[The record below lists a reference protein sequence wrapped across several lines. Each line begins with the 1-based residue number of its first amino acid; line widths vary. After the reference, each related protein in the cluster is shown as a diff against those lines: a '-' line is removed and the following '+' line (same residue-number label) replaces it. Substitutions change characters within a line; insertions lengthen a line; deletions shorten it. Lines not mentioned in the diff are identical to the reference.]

1 MHFLC
6 KDNPS
11 IILEETTLD
20 FLSGSQPQVLDSGKV
35 VMKLATGLGM
45 LIESGDVDA
54 QT

>member
-1 MHFLC
+1 MC
-6 KDNPS
+6 KRTIPKP

-20 FLSGSQPQVLDSGKV
+20 FLSGSQPQVLDPGK

-45 LIESGDVDA
+45 LIESEDVDA